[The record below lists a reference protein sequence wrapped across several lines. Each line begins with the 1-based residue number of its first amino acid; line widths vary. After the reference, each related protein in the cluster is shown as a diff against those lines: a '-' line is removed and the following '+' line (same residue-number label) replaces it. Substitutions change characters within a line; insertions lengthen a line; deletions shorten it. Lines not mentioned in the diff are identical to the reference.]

1 MGLMGPMGRMGPM
14 LAPSVKA
21 ALPVWMPD
29 CQHALS
35 CESHVLLLLAP
46 GHLSHEEINQR
57 AEGYEDDYED
67 PD

>member
-1 MGLMGPMGRMGPM
+1 MGPMGRMGPM

-21 ALPVWMPD
+21 ALPVWMPV

-35 CESHVLLLLAP
+35 CESQVLPLLAP
-46 GHLSHEEINQR
+46 AHLAHEVINQR
-57 AEGYEDDYED
+57 SEWNEDDYQN